1 MNWLP
6 RVCTVALL
14 GVLLARSPLG
24 NAYVLSADPVA
35 PTVGDPV
42 SVTLTGDLSAIAFLM
57 VRVGY
62 DAGLLGAQ
70 LPADALTALDDGVA
84 GKPDAFAF
92 YDNVAA
98 GAFDYLVVA
107 GASDLGVTNAAI
119 LSIPFATLGVG
130 TALVTVST
138 CAATALES
146 CDPTTP
152 EFAGSFANEL
162 RIQIGPRVGP
172 TVPEP
177 GSLPLALASLA
188 IVAAMLRRARGT
200 DAAS

>member
-1 MNWLP
+1 MSWLP
-6 RVCTVALL
+6 RVCGVALL

-24 NAYVLSADPVA
+24 NAYMLSANPAA

-42 SVTLTGDLSAIAFLM
+42 SVTLSGDLSAIAFLM

-62 DAGLLGAQ
+62 DAALLGAQ
-70 LPADALTALDDGVA
+70 LPADELSALDDGVA

-92 YDNVAA
+92 YDNQAA
-98 GAFDYLVVA
+98 GTFDYLVVA
-107 GASDLGVTNAAI
+107 GATDLSVANGAI

-152 EFAGSFANEL
+152 EFAGIFANEL
-162 RIQIGPRVGP
+162 RIAIGPRIGG

-188 IVAAMLRRARGT
+188 VVAVMLRRARRTG
-200 DAAS
+200 AAS